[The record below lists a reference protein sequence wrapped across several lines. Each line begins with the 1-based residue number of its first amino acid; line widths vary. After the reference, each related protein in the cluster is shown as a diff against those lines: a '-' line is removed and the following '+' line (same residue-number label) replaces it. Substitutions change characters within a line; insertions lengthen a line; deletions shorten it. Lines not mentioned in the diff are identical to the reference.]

1 MVMLCLALLVL
12 GQSVAH
18 AAVVRDLPAS
28 LNVKEQVKTAS
39 PPAKVKAA
47 PVPAKTAPAATAKVE
62 AAPVPPHALV
72 TAPLNP
78 PLKDVKSDK
87 KFFGPPFPAD
97 YPEDK
102 RPVVQKSILD
112 KLKGPD
118 QPYPALQSKK
128 DFDTDYVKD
137 ENSDKGAW
145 KAQFEYDALRKKLNK
160 EESDEKAAENRAAKE
175 GRDVDDAQRKA
186 DEAGKNA
193 DDARKG
199 ADDANRK
206 DSETGGSTDD
216 AGGKVEDV
224 APSQAELEKLKKKVA
239 EAEESYEKEKKDFE
253 ECERQLEEA
262 KKAVED
268 LKKKQAEMEGNLA
281 GDTKLW
287 AESKTVRF
295 NLHKAKEEAAAAKRL
310 AAEARLKVAQNNKE
324 DLDKA
329 LAKEKL
335 ESQEAQKNLQKEK
348 AELEQFHKN
357 LAKATLNLQKL
368 RGYAPVVAAPAK
380 SASWF
385 GWLR

>member
-12 GQSVAH
+12 GQAAAH
-18 AAVVRDLPAS
+18 SAGGRDLPAS
-28 LNVKEQVKTAS
+28 LNVQEKAKTAS
-39 PPAKVKAA
+39 PAA
-47 PVPAKTAPAATAKVE
+47 AKVE
-62 AAPVPPHALV
+62 AAPVPVHALI
-72 TAPLNP
+72 TP

-102 RPVVQKSILD
+102 RPVVKKSILD

-118 QPYPALQSKK
+118 QPYPALQSKT

-160 EESDEKAAENRAAKE
+160 EESDEKAAENRAGKE
-175 GRDVDDAQRKA
+175 GHDVDDAQRKA
-186 DEAGKNA
+186 DDAGKDA

-199 ADDANRK
+199 VDDANRK
-206 DSETGGSTDD
+206 DGKDGETGGSTDD
-216 AGGKVEDV
+216 AGGDLDNV
-224 APSQAELEKLKKKVA
+224 APSQASLEKLKKKVA
-239 EAEESYEKEKKDFE
+239 EAEANYEKEQKDFE
-253 ECERQLEEA
+253 ECKRQLEEA
-262 KKAVED
+262 KKSVEE
-268 LKKKQAEMEGNLA
+268 LKKKQAEMESQLA

-287 AESKTVRF
+287 SESKTVRF
-295 NLHKAKEEAAAAKRL
+295 NLHKAKEEAATAKRL
-310 AAEARLKVAQNNKE
+310 AADARLKVAQNNKE

-329 LAKEKL
+329 LAKEKV
-335 ESQEAQKNLQKEK
+335 ESEEAQKNLKKEK
-348 AELEQFHKN
+348 SELEQFHKN

-368 RGYAPVVAAPAK
+368 RGYAPVVAAPVK